1 MTFSFFLILFSSF
14 GKHLSLL
21 NSVFGYLCHILR
33 CLLKHFAEMKS
44 FGHTLFWHLN
54 FIVRIL
60 FVFLIL
66 SSLHSVFLKLIANI
80 TCFLLFYYMV
90 QLLQFFSNSV
100 TNIYDNL
107 ISLFSTPVPTGC
119 KMKGWYSWLQDC
131 WKCNSLLL
139 EAKEEPKFLLGT
151 FSKLNYDIAY
161 KLYRIFHSL
170 IFVGYSVI
178 DTLSDKGD
186 NKRIIDIVFLPFNL
200 VSALVY

>member
-80 TCFLLFYYMV
+80 TCFFFCFIIWCSCCSFFLT
-90 QLLQFFSNSV
+90 LLQTYMITSFLCFPHQYQRDV
-100 TNIYDNL
+100 
-107 ISLFSTPVPTGC
+107 
-119 KMKGWYSWLQDC
+119 K
-131 WKCNSLLL
+131 WKVGI
-139 EAKEEPKFLLGT
+139 PG
-151 FSKLNYDIAY
+151 Y
-161 KLYRIFHSL
+161 KTAE
-170 IFVGYSVI
+170 SVI
-178 DTLSDKGD
+178 VYFLKL
-186 NKRIIDIVFLPFNL
+186 KRNPNSFLERFLN
-200 VSALVY
+200 